1 MAAAPN
7 KKSVKCPA
15 CGAVN
20 APPPSNGR
28 CASCGAAMEVLKPAR
43 SAELERQRRYQQE
56 GFSIVWCCIALVVQ
70 SVLTAALVVG
80 LPMVVP
86 TLDFEG
92 SNGMVVA
99 IPVWFIG
106 GMLLGMISPGKTFI
120 EPVVASF
127 LVAIPTVF
135 YLARGEPV
143 PCMDPASFF
152 SAMLPRCSVRS
163 MPLFMY
169 LIMGMIGVLFT
180 LIGSYIGERIQ
191 MGPPPKPVD

>member
-1 MAAAPN
+1 MAAAS
-7 KKSVKCPA
+7 KLKSVTCPS
-15 CGAVN
+15 CGATN
-20 APPPSNGR
+20 SPPPANAR
-28 CASCGAAMEVLKPAR
+28 CGSCGAAMEVLKPVR

-56 GFSIVWCCIALVVQ
+56 GFSIVWCFIALVVQ

-80 LPMVVP
+80 LPMVVGS
-86 TLDFEG
+86 LDFEG

-99 IPVWFIG
+99 IPVWFVG

-135 YLARGEPV
+135 YLARGQT
-143 PCMDPASFF
+143 
-152 SAMLPRCSVRS
+152 VRT

-169 LIMGMIGVLFT
+169 VIMAMIGVLFT

-191 MGPPPKPVD
+191 MGPPPKSSD